1 MNGEKKRARLDQRR
15 APIHEA
21 LENFRQ
27 MRVVPFDVPG
37 HKRGR
42 GNPELTA
49 FLGQQCVGVDVNS
62 MKPLDNLCHPVSVI
76 REAEELAADAFGAA
90 HAFLMVGGTTSS
102 VQSMVLT
109 ACKRG
114 DEIILPRN
122 VHRSVMGAMVL
133 CGAVFAAFFARLAWM
148 QFVRAD
154 YYADKAAE
162 AKAEDTA
169 KNSMT
174 EIALAGKQAVA
185 RIKEEISSLIAA
197 ESTFSAVKAANLDP
211 EFVKAMLLSVA
222 RNWNGASSS
231 KVELQA
237 LLPEAERAKFDAA
250 FAAAAKELLEAG
262 IEVGYSK
269 EVRTGFKVGAKGGSY
284 YISFSDDDFEALLK
298 EYLRGK
304 ISELLFKA

>member
-1 MNGEKKRARLDQRR
+1 MREIFEKVEQGMFADRQGGYTRIMKLGNRKGDN
-15 APIHEA
+15 APMVIMELVTEPVKKKEEPKPAAKKATKKAAPKKVEA
-21 LENFRQ
+21 
-27 MRVVPFDVPG
+27 
-37 HKRGR
+37 
-42 GNPELTA
+42 
-49 FLGQQCVGVDVNS
+49 
-62 MKPLDNLCHPVSVI
+62 
-76 REAEELAADAFGAA
+76 AEEAP
-90 HAFLMVGGTTSS
+90 
-102 VQSMVLT
+102 
-109 ACKRG
+109 K
-114 DEIILPRN
+114 EE
-122 VHRSVMGAMVL
+122 
-133 CGAVFAAFFARLAWM
+133 
-148 QFVRAD
+148 
-154 YYADKAAE
+154 AAE

>member
-1 MNGEKKRARLDQRR
+1 MDVICTIPARKCPKPAKNDLSLSDNFEKNAYLWLRLRYFASAKANEICIALGLIVSLPDRRLYEKLLNYDNQNTMENKLQQLTQKLYDEGLEKGRA
-15 APIHEA
+15 
-21 LENFRQ
+21 
-27 MRVVPFDVPG
+27 
-37 HKRGR
+37 
-42 GNPELTA
+42 
-49 FLGQQCVGVDVNS
+49 
-62 MKPLDNLCHPVSVI
+62 
-76 REAEELAADAFGAA
+76 EAERLVSEAKSEAAKIIADAKAEA
-90 HAFLMVGGTTSS
+90 EAIV
-102 VQSMVLT
+102 
-109 ACKRG
+109 
-114 DEIILPRN
+114 
-122 VHRSVMGAMVL
+122 
-133 CGAVFAAFFARLAWM
+133 
-148 QFVRAD
+148 
-154 YYADKAAE
+154 KAAE

>member
-1 MNGEKKRARLDQRR
+1 
-15 APIHEA
+15 
-21 LENFRQ
+21 
-27 MRVVPFDVPG
+27 
-37 HKRGR
+37 
-42 GNPELTA
+42 
-49 FLGQQCVGVDVNS
+49 
-62 MKPLDNLCHPVSVI
+62 
-76 REAEELAADAFGAA
+76 
-90 HAFLMVGGTTSS
+90 
-102 VQSMVLT
+102 MVLVLVWEVLQQEDI
-109 ACKRG
+109 KEQNQ
-114 DEIILPRN
+114 DLVILR
-122 VHRSVMGAMVL
+122 RSVLKV
-133 CGAVFAAFFARLAWM
+133 
-148 QFVRAD
+148 
-154 YYADKAAE
+154 
-162 AKAEDTA
+162 
-169 KNSMT
+169 
-174 EIALAGKQAVA
+174 
-185 RIKEEISSLIAA
+185 
-197 ESTFSAVKAANLDP
+197 AANLDP

>member
-1 MNGEKKRARLDQRR
+1 MENKLQQLTQKLYDEGLEKGRA
-15 APIHEA
+15 
-21 LENFRQ
+21 
-27 MRVVPFDVPG
+27 
-37 HKRGR
+37 
-42 GNPELTA
+42 
-49 FLGQQCVGVDVNS
+49 
-62 MKPLDNLCHPVSVI
+62 
-76 REAEELAADAFGAA
+76 EAERLVSEAKSEAAKIIADAKAEA
-90 HAFLMVGGTTSS
+90 EAIV
-102 VQSMVLT
+102 
-109 ACKRG
+109 
-114 DEIILPRN
+114 
-122 VHRSVMGAMVL
+122 
-133 CGAVFAAFFARLAWM
+133 
-148 QFVRAD
+148 
-154 YYADKAAE
+154 KAAE

-174 EIALAGKQAVA
+174 EIALAG
-185 RIKEEISSLIAA
+185 KEEISSLIAA

>member
-1 MNGEKKRARLDQRR
+1 MENKLQQLTQKLYDEGLEKGRA
-15 APIHEA
+15 
-21 LENFRQ
+21 
-27 MRVVPFDVPG
+27 
-37 HKRGR
+37 
-42 GNPELTA
+42 
-49 FLGQQCVGVDVNS
+49 
-62 MKPLDNLCHPVSVI
+62 
-76 REAEELAADAFGAA
+76 EAERLVSEAKSEAAKIIADAKAEA
-90 HAFLMVGGTTSS
+90 EAIV
-102 VQSMVLT
+102 
-109 ACKRG
+109 
-114 DEIILPRN
+114 
-122 VHRSVMGAMVL
+122 
-133 CGAVFAAFFARLAWM
+133 
-148 QFVRAD
+148 
-154 YYADKAAE
+154 KAAE

-185 RIKEEISSLIAA
+185 RIKEEISSLIA
-197 ESTFSAVKAANLDP
+197 AVKAANLDP

>member
-1 MNGEKKRARLDQRR
+1 MDFVLGFQKHFLLAVFTGTDSLVDQTGSLCFGRADL
-15 APIHEA
+15 
-21 LENFRQ
+21 
-27 MRVVPFDVPG
+27 
-37 HKRGR
+37 
-42 GNPELTA
+42 
-49 FLGQQCVGVDVNS
+49 
-62 MKPLDNLCHPVSVI
+62 PLSDLLAVTDAKA
-76 REAEELAADAFGAA
+76 EAEAI
-90 HAFLMVGGTTSS
+90 V
-102 VQSMVLT
+102 
-109 ACKRG
+109 
-114 DEIILPRN
+114 
-122 VHRSVMGAMVL
+122 
-133 CGAVFAAFFARLAWM
+133 
-148 QFVRAD
+148 
-154 YYADKAAE
+154 KAAE

>member
-1 MNGEKKRARLDQRR
+1 MENKLQQLTQKLYDEGLEKGRA
-15 APIHEA
+15 
-21 LENFRQ
+21 
-27 MRVVPFDVPG
+27 
-37 HKRGR
+37 
-42 GNPELTA
+42 
-49 FLGQQCVGVDVNS
+49 
-62 MKPLDNLCHPVSVI
+62 
-76 REAEELAADAFGAA
+76 EAERLVSEAKSEAA
-90 HAFLMVGGTTSS
+90 
-102 VQSMVLT
+102 
-109 ACKRG
+109 K
-114 DEIILPRN
+114 II
-122 VHRSVMGAMVL
+122 
-133 CGAVFAAFFARLAWM
+133 
-148 QFVRAD
+148 AD
-154 YYADKAAE
+154 
-162 AKAEDTA
+162 AKAE
-169 KNSMT
+169 
-174 EIALAGKQAVA
+174 
-185 RIKEEISSLIAA
+185 A
-197 ESTFSAVKAANLDP
+197 EAIVKAANLDP

>member
-1 MNGEKKRARLDQRR
+1 MANRNKSHRRARV
-15 APIHEA
+15 A
-21 LENFRQ
+21 
-27 MRVVPFDVPG
+27 
-37 HKRGR
+37 
-42 GNPELTA
+42 
-49 FLGQQCVGVDVNS
+49 
-62 MKPLDNLCHPVSVI
+62 
-76 REAEELAADAFGAA
+76 
-90 HAFLMVGGTTSS
+90 
-102 VQSMVLT
+102 VL
-109 ACKRG
+109 
-114 DEIILPRN
+114 
-122 VHRSVMGAMVL
+122 MVL
-133 CGAVFAAFFARLAWM
+133 CSAVFAAFFARLAWM
-148 QFVRAD
+148 QFVKAD